1 MRSEDLS
8 PGLPVAVVHACGR
21 DGAGGSPTAVV
32 LERGGSAAP
41 LDDEARRR
49 VPGAWGA
56 SHAVFV
62 RVHDEDAPEPTVDLR
77 FFTAEGE
84 LPACGHGT
92 VAALVLLASRA
103 APGEPYRATLRTAR
117 HVLPGRAR
125 AEGDRGTGL
134 FDPGPV
140 DLRAP
145 TAAELALVLPALGL
159 APGETGP
166 DIRVAGVGRE
176 RILVPVASRA
186 ALAALAPDPARLR
199 AACDRLGLL
208 GAYVHSPP
216 SSSGSLAARMFA
228 PSIGVPEDIANANS
242 TACLAAHL
250 AGRGHTDLAVD
261 MGDALG
267 SPARITATVVD
278 RPGAGA
284 GAAADAARPGPRIL
298 IGGTAVI
305 AGGAGPGRPVTPRG
319 TAR

>member
-1 MRSEDLS
+1 MPSEPTS
-8 PGLPVAVVHACGR
+8 AAAPHPPVAVVHACQR
-21 DGAGGSPTAVV
+21 DGSGGSPTAVV
-32 LERGGSAAP
+32 IETGAP
-41 LDDEARRR
+41 LSDDDRRR
-49 VPGAWGA
+49 VPGEWGT
-56 SHAVFV
+56 SHAVYV
-62 RVHDEDAPEPTVDLR
+62 RVHDEHAPQPTVELR

-103 APGEPYRATLRTAR
+103 APGIPYRATLRTAR
-117 HVLPGRAR
+117 RTFPARAR

-145 TAAELALVLPALGL
+145 TATERALVLPALGL
-159 APGETGP
+159 APDEVGP
-166 DIRVAGVGRE
+166 ELRVAGVGRE

-186 ALAALAPDPARLR
+186 ALAALAPDQDLLR

-216 SSSGSLAARMFA
+216 SPSGALAARMFA

-250 AGRGHTDLAVD
+250 AGRGFTELAVD

-267 SPARITATVVD
+267 SPARITATGLG
-278 RPGAGA
+278 PAAAGA
-284 GAAADAARPGPRIL
+284 EPGLRAGPRIL
-298 IGGTAVI
+298 LGGTARVVT
-305 AGGAGPGRPVTPRG
+305 GSGAGPQPSR
-319 TAR
+319 

>member
-1 MRSEDLS
+1 MPSEGLS
-8 PGLPVAVVHACGR
+8 PDLPVTLVHACRR

-32 LERGGSAAP
+32 LETGRRGEP
-41 LDDEARRR
+41 IDDEARRR

-56 SHAVFV
+56 SHAVYV

-103 APGEPYRATLRTAR
+103 TPGEPYRATLRTAR

-125 AEGDRGTGL
+125 AEGDQGSGL

-145 TAAELALVLPALGL
+145 TPAELALVLPALGL
-159 APGETGP
+159 APGEAGP
-166 DIRVAGVGRE
+166 DVQVAGVGRE
-176 RILVPVASRA
+176 RILVPVDSRA

-216 SSSGSLAARMFA
+216 SPSGSLAARMFA

-250 AGRGHTDLAVD
+250 ATRGHSDLAVD

-278 RPGAGA
+278 RWDAGAGA
-284 GAAADAARPGPRIL
+284 GAGVSRPGPRIL
-298 IGGTAVI
+298 IGGTALI
-305 AGGAGPGRPVTPRG
+305 EG
-319 TAR
+319 